1 MTDLSESTFN
11 KPDENISNKP
21 PGLAA
26 NVTGVAPSQSPPNV
40 NTTLSTPDAAAW
52 GLAFLPLATAL
63 LYILA
68 ALVRIN
74 SDMVSVAAFLAS
86 AALVIAD
93 KRNLVR
99 TGRLARSSLPATAW
113 FLFSPMYLF
122 KRATRLR
129 GPKTQLWISIACS
142 VLVLIVSIVITAMA
156 ANRLADADPVLPGCA
171 DRRSIPDVVGAFD
184 TVESVRNAGLHGVIV
199 TEQTEISQG
208 PGARPTTRLC
218 SGTMQASNARDY
230 DIRYEFEI
238 VQGQVIITVGLQ

>member
-1 MTDLSESTFN
+1 M
-11 KPDENISNKP
+11 
-21 PGLAA
+21 
-26 NVTGVAPSQSPPNV
+26 PSQPRPNAFFASWK
-40 NTTLSTPDAAAW
+40 LDAPAW

-68 ALVRIN
+68 TLVGM
-74 SDMVSVAAFLAS
+74 SMDVVSAAAFLAS
-86 AALVIAD
+86 AALVVID
-93 KRNLVR
+93 KRDLVR
-99 TGRLARSSLPATAW
+99 TGRMARSSLPSTAW
-113 FLFSPMYLF
+113 FVISPVYLF
-122 KRATRLR
+122 KRARRL
-129 GPKTQLWISIACS
+129 GALQSQFWVSIACL
-142 VLVLIVSIVITAMA
+142 VLVFVVSIAITALA

-171 DRRSIPDVVGAFD
+171 DRTSIPDVVGAFD

>member
-1 MTDLSESTFN
+1 M
-11 KPDENISNKP
+11 
-21 PGLAA
+21 
-26 NVTGVAPSQSPPNV
+26 
-40 NTTLSTPDAAAW
+40 LSTPDAPAW

-68 ALVRIN
+68 TLVGV
-74 SDMVSVAAFLAS
+74 SMDVVSVAAFLAA
-86 AALVIAD
+86 AALVVVD
-93 KRNLVR
+93 KRDLVR
-99 TGRLARSSLPATAW
+99 TGRVARSSLPSTAW
-113 FLFSPMYLF
+113 FLISPVYLL
-122 KRATRLR
+122 KRANRLR
-129 GPKTQLWISIACS
+129 GPKTQFWISIACS
-142 VLVLIVSIVITAMA
+142 VLVLVVSIAITATA

-238 VQGQVIITVGLQ
+238 VQGQVIITVELQ